1 MGVSY
6 KLVFVNCN
14 VCHDS
19 FFFFL
24 SSKFAHMSKRRRR
37 KSTKIKKEE
46 MFRYIKT
53 TFSKPFKTTLTKI
66 KIVGKYKLNAP
77 SLEQVN

>member
-24 SSKFAHMSKRRRR
+24 SSKFAHMSKRLNVCLFAQVTQFCLEIQLTTL
-37 KSTKIKKEE
+37 STKT
-46 MFRYIKT
+46 FSQPQIKT
-53 TFSKPFKTTLTKI
+53 TKKP
-66 KIVGKYKLNAP
+66 
-77 SLEQVN
+77 QQ

>member
-1 MGVSY
+1 
-6 KLVFVNCN
+6 
-14 VCHDS
+14 
-19 FFFFL
+19 
-24 SSKFAHMSKRRRR
+24 
-37 KSTKIKKEE
+37 

-77 SLEQVN
+77 SLEQVNWSIRKRKQLHGRELQCTKYNTKY